1 MASET
6 RGIDG
11 PSVWQRLVR
20 WFQDW
25 TLALRLRLGTKI
37 MYDDVRKIVRVSA
50 SQVIKGPCSEQELE
64 AMEYALKHTSVCLP
78 RIHRT
83 YRRKDGLFIA
93 MDYVQGTQLDHLWP
107 GLDDAA
113 RRGVV
118 EKIWR
123 SVKMLHA
130 CRPPAELGGV
140 TTASVSG
147 GSVRDGI
154 LGVDD
159 TGAVSAGPF
168 MSADDF
174 EDFVKGNGDVEGFPR
189 WPART
194 GLVHADLTPR
204 NIIVTP
210 DGRVCFI
217 DWEFAGWW
225 PLYWERVKWHFT
237 DFPPTPEW
245 VNLMDEVSGWAR
257 GIQEEE

>member
-1 MASET
+1 
-6 RGIDG
+6 
-11 PSVWQRLVR
+11 
-20 WFQDW
+20 
-25 TLALRLRLGTKI
+25 
-37 MYDDVRKIVRVSA
+37 
-50 SQVIKGPCSEQELE
+50 
-64 AMEYALKHTSVCLP
+64 
-78 RIHRT
+78 
-83 YRRKDGLFIA
+83 
-93 MDYVQGTQLDHLWP
+93 MDYIQGTQLDHLWP

-113 RRGVV
+113 RRHVV

-154 LGVDD
+154 LGVEGS
-159 TGAVSAGPF
+159 GAISAGPF
-168 MSADDF
+168 TSAEDF
-174 EDFVKGNGDVEGFPR
+174 DDFVKGNEDVEGFPR

-194 GLVHADLTPR
+194 GFVHADLTPR
-204 NIIVTP
+204 NIIVKA
-210 DGRVCFI
+210 DGAVCFI

-245 VNLMDEVSGWAR
+245 VNLMDEISGWAR